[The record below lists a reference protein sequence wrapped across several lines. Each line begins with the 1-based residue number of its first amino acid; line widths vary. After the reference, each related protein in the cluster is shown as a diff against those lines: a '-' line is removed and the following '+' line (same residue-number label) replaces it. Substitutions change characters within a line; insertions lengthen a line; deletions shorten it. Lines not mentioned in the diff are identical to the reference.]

1 MGSEGTSRGQ
11 SSDYSRMSN
20 HYGSL
25 GVGADATPPEI
36 RSAFRKLVKETHPDV
51 FAQGTP
57 AHAAAEDRIK
67 TLNVAYGILSRQR
80 QREDY
85 DRQLRLD
92 TEPRRFAQQRRPTA
106 GNPGG
111 AESSTAPHPS
121 GQGEARVHARSATWR
136 ARAEAAQQ
144 VAARQAHARAQAERD
159 WQRWS
164 KLDPRDQLRLVL
176 TWGADGVAQ
185 RRQCHGVALSS
196 ASGALGA
203 LASHAYRASAV
214 SGAEGNARLAVCL
227 VAAYRELLSRGGLE
241 PADLRDVTIETSMLL
256 DVDVELA
263 PQTRLVA
270 VQVQAA
276 HGRTATSW
284 LFLSSSLVTT
294 AVGLWVTSGAMITRS
309 LLDTGQAMDGVL
321 DAAATLVV
329 GAAMFGVPV
338 WALHW
343 LSSFGGPRGAT
354 FETRRQLDVVDETRK
369 RAASEGSH
377 FRRP

>member
-1 MGSEGTSRGQ
+1 
-11 SSDYSRMSN
+11 MSN

-25 GVGADATPPEI
+25 GVDADATPPEI

-51 FAQGTP
+51 FDQGTA

-67 TLNVAYGILSRQR
+67 TLNVAYGILSRQP

-85 DRQLRLD
+85 DRQLRSD
-92 TEPRRFAQQRRPTA
+92 TQPRRFAQQRRPTS
-106 GNPGG
+106 GSPGR
-111 AESSTAPHPS
+111 AEPSAAPHPS
-121 GQGEARVHARSATWR
+121 GQGEARVQARSVTWR

-144 VAARQAHARAQAERD
+144 VAVRQAHARAQAERD

-164 KLDPRDQLRLVL
+164 TLDPRDQLRLVL
-176 TWGADGVAQ
+176 TWGAEGVAQ
-185 RRQCHGVALSS
+185 RRQCHRVALSS

-203 LASHAYRASAV
+203 LASHAYLSSAV

-227 VAAYRELLSRGGLE
+227 VAAYRELLSRGGFE
-241 PADLRDVTIETSMLL
+241 RADLRDVIVETTTLL
-256 DVDVELA
+256 SVDVELA

-270 VQVQAA
+270 LQVQAA
-276 HGRTATSW
+276 RGRTATSW
-284 LFLSSSLVTT
+284 LFLCSSYVTT
-294 AVGLWVTSGAMITRS
+294 AVGLWVTAGAMITRS
-309 LLDTGQAMDGVL
+309 LLETGQAMDGVL

-343 LSSFGGPRGAT
+343 LSGFGGPHSAA
-354 FETRRQLDVVDETRK
+354 FETRRQLDVVDEVRK
-369 RAASEGSH
+369 RAALEGSH
-377 FRRP
+377 FHRP